1 MSIYPRTIAVGF
13 DGSDDAIFACEW
25 AMATGRRLEA
35 HLVLVHARGLLD
47 RFERRDPRVLFG
59 DVVSDLA
66 TRHAFDQTRLSW
78 HVADGDACS
87 VLLRCGEAPVFAD
100 LVIVGSR
107 GRDEHAGML
116 IGSTSLQLAERSP
129 IPVVIVP
136 STTSP
141 YHEP

>member
-13 DGSDDAIFACEW
+13 DGSSDALSACAW
-25 AMATGRRLEA
+25 AMATARRLEA
-35 HLVLVHARGLLD
+35 HLVLVYARGLLD
-47 RFERRDPRVLFG
+47 RFERRDPRGLFG
-59 DVVSDLA
+59 EVVDALA
-66 TRHAFDQTRLSW
+66 SRYAFDPMRLSW

-87 VLLRCGEAPVFAD
+87 VLLRCAEAPVFAD

-136 STTSP
+136 STTSEH
-141 YHEP
+141 HEP